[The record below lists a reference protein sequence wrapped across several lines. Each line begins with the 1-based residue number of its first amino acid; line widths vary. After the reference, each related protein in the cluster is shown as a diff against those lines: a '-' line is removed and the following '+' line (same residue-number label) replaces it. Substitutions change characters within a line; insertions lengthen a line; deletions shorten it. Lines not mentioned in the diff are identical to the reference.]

1 MRTFVR
7 IAALL
12 YPFAGLFLLAL
23 LFNAGFSFLSTVSIA
38 LIHPIL
44 QVLFGTASSAAA
56 ASTASTGALSS
67 IKEQFYAVVQN
78 LIFSSTPEQTL
89 LNLCL
94 LIIGLFFLKN
104 LLKYVGRIVNAQ
116 LTERSVKH
124 IRDILFKKL
133 THLSLD
139 FFNRQKSGNLISLVT
154 NDVAVVN
161 QTITPIFTILVREP
175 LQVLLLLLLLLSLS
189 VKLTLIAF
197 SSSILSLVIVGT
209 ARKYLRRY
217 ASRIQNAMA
226 EYSAVLE
233 ETISGIKIIK
243 LLSAENSAIRRF
255 THHTAQYVR
264 AMIKHQK
271 VLGLIPSISEFF
283 AIVAL
288 TVVLFIGGQ
297 EVFANRMSG
306 EDLMTFLFALF
317 AIMAPITNL
326 IGIPSVVQHG
336 LVAAERIFAVLDRS
350 PSVRS
355 GTKKVPG
362 FHRSIEL
369 RNVWFSYEE
378 NRPVLKNISLEI
390 PRGSTVALVG
400 ESGSGKSTLVDL
412 ILRLYDPQKGVILLD
427 GEDIRTFDLAS
438 YHSLFGVV
446 TQDPILFN
454 DTVFENIRFAKPDAT
469 EEEVRRAAR
478 IAYADVFIEQL
489 PNGYQTYIGDR
500 GVRLSGGQRQRIAI
514 ARAVLA
520 NPPIL
525 VFDEATSALDSQSE
539 KIVQDAIQRV
549 MQGKTAII
557 IAHRLSTI
565 ADADRIVVLKN
576 GSIIEQGT
584 HHELIQRGGEY
595 ARLVELQKFAAPSE
609 MVVES

>member
-1 MRTFVR
+1 MKTFFR

-12 YPFAGLFLLAL
+12 YPFAGLFALAL
-23 LFNAGFSFLSTVSIA
+23 LLNAGFSLLSTISIA

-44 QVLFGTASSAAA
+44 QVLFSAGNPSSPHTAATESFLGTF
-56 ASTASTGALSS
+56 
-67 IKEQFYAVVQN
+67 KEQFYNGVRQ
-78 LIFSSTPEQTL
+78 LIFSPSAEQTL

-94 LIIGLFFLKN
+94 LIIALFFLKN
-104 LLKYVGRIVNAQ
+104 LLKYTGRIVNAQ

-124 IRDILFKKL
+124 IRDILFRKL
-133 THLSLD
+133 TQLSLD
-139 FFNRQKSGNLISLVT
+139 FFNKQKSGNLISLVT

-161 QTITPIFTILVREP
+161 QTLTPIFTLLVREP
-175 LQVLLLLLLLLSLS
+175 LQVLLLLFLLLSLS

-197 SSSILSLVIVGT
+197 SSSILSLIVVGT

-217 ASRIQNAMA
+217 ASRIQRAMA

-243 LLSAENSAIRRF
+243 LLSAEDSAVRRF

-288 TVVLFIGGQ
+288 TVVLFVGGQ

-350 PSVRS
+350 PSVKS
-355 GTKKVPG
+355 GVKKVSD
-362 FHRSIEL
+362 FRDRLVIQHL
-369 RNVWFSYEE
+369 WFAYENE
-378 NRPVLKNISLEI
+378 RYVLKDICLEI
-390 PRGSTVALVG
+390 PRGMTIAFVG

-412 ILRLYDPQKGVILLD
+412 ILRLYDPQKGQILLD
-427 GEDIRTFDLAS
+427 GEDIRNLDLAS
-438 YHSLFGVV
+438 YHALFGVV
-446 TQDPILFN
+446 TQEPILFN
-454 DTVFENIRFAKPDAT
+454 DTVLENIRFAKPDAT
-469 EEEVRRAAR
+469 EAEVRRAAQ
-478 IAYADVFIEQL
+478 IAYADSFIEQL
-489 PNGYQTYIGDR
+489 PQGYHTPIGDR

-549 MQGKTAII
+549 MAGKTALV

-565 ADADRIVVLKN
+565 VDADLIVVLKN
-576 GSIIEQGT
+576 GQIIEQGT
-584 HHELIQRGGEY
+584 HQQLLQAGGEY
-595 ARLVELQKFAAPSE
+595 ARLVELQQFSVTTEAPVAS
-609 MVVES
+609 